1 MCGIAGFRSLGAPLA
16 PDSLRRIARAMPA
29 RLAHRGPDDADV
41 WFDPEAGLALGHRR
55 LSIIDLSA
63 AGRQPMASACGR
75 YVITYNGE
83 IYNFRELREQ
93 LEQHG
98 HAFRGHSDTEVL
110 LAALVE
116 WGVAETLPRLNG
128 MFAFALWDHE
138 RGCLTLARDRA
149 GKKPLYYGWCG
160 DSFLFGSELKAL
172 RAHPDFAPEID
183 RDALGLFIQYS
194 WMPAPYSIYAGIRQL
209 PAGTMLSVDADSRPD
224 GAAPEV
230 YWSAQEVA
238 VQGARAPASMS
249 LEQATD
255 ALEEVLRD
263 AVACRMIAD
272 VSLGAFL
279 SGGIDSSAVVALM
292 QSVSSRPVQT
302 FSIGFHEAG
311 YNEAE
316 HAKAVAQHLGTDH
329 TELYVTPDDCL
340 EVILRL
346 PTLYD
351 EPFADYSQ
359 IPTFLVSRLA
369 RSKVTVALSGDGGD
383 ELFGGYNDYAKNLRD
398 WHRQLAFWRHCPPG
412 LRRSV
417 ANLLTGAGQSGRH
430 MLGIDDPAD
439 AKAGTLRTRLAKK
452 LGKLEKRGKRILP
465 FESGAEMHATLRARV
480 ERADQLVLGAR
491 PVPSG
496 LTDADGWAGVADP
509 LLGMMLVDFTT
520 YMADDILT
528 KVDRASMGVSL
539 EVRCPLLD
547 ARVIELAWRLPSS
560 MRMGPKGGKHIL
572 QNLLARH
579 VPPALFERP
588 KQGFNIPIEE
598 WLRDPLRDWAEALLD
613 EHRLHQEGWF
623 RPRAVR
629 RIWEEH
635 LSGQRPRTF
644 LVWSLLTFQAWH
656 EAWIAGDHAVPVG
669 AAA

>member
-1 MCGIAGFRSLGAPLA
+1 MCGIAGFRSSGARLA
-16 PDSLRRIARAMPA
+16 PDGLRRITQAMTA
-29 RLAHRGPDDADV
+29 TLVHRGPDDTDL
-41 WFDPEAGLALGHRR
+41 WIDPEAGIALGHRR

-63 AGRQPMASACGR
+63 AGRQPMVSACGR

-83 IYNFRELREQ
+83 IYNFRELRAQ

-98 HAFRGHSDTEVL
+98 HTFRGHSDTEVL
-110 LAALVE
+110 LAALAQ
-116 WGVAETLPRLNG
+116 WGVAEALGRLNG
-128 MFAFALWDHE
+128 MFAFALWDRQQRH
-138 RGCLTLARDRA
+138 LTLARDRA

-172 RAHPDFAPEID
+172 HAHPAFDATID
-183 RDALGLFIQYS
+183 RDALGLFVQYS

-209 PAGTMLSVDADSRPD
+209 PAGTMLTVEEGEP
-224 GAAPEV
+224 GAAEEA

-238 VQGARAPASMS
+238 MRGARTAAAMS
-249 LEQATD
+249 LEAATD
-255 ALEEVLRD
+255 ALEDVLRD

-279 SGGIDSSAVVALM
+279 SGGIDSSTVVALM
-292 QSVSSRPVQT
+292 QSVSSKPVQT
-302 FSIGFHEAG
+302 FSIGFHEAS

-316 HAKAVAQHLGTDH
+316 HAKAIAQHLRTDH

-340 EVILRL
+340 EVIPRL

-351 EPFADYSQ
+351 EPFADFSQ

-383 ELFGGYNDYAKNLRD
+383 ELFGGYNDYAKNVRD
-398 WHRQLAFWRHCPPG
+398 WQRQLAVWRYCPPAV
-412 LRRSV
+412 RRRL
-417 ANLLTGAGQSGRH
+417 ANLMTDLGQAGQRA
-430 MLGIDDPAD
+430 LGIDPAD
-439 AKAGTLRTRLAKK
+439 AAAGAVRTRLAKE
-452 LGKLEKRGKRILP
+452 LGKLEKHGKRIAP
-465 FESGAEMHATLRARV
+465 SDSGAALHARLRARV
-480 ERADQLVLGAR
+480 ERAEELVLGAR
-491 PVPSG
+491 SVQSG
-496 LTDADGWAGVADP
+496 LTDPEGWAGVADP

-547 ARVIELAWRLPSS
+547 PRVIELAWSLPSS

-579 VPPALFERP
+579 VPRALFERP

-598 WLRDPLRDWAEALLD
+598 WLRGPLRNWAEALLD
-613 EHRLHQEGWF
+613 EHRLHMEGYL
-623 RPRAVR
+623 RPRPVR
-629 RIWEEH
+629 RIWEDH

-644 LVWSLLTFQAWH
+644 LVWSLLSFQAWH
-656 EAWIAGDHAVPVG
+656 ETWIKGEHAVKVG